1 MIYYYNLFRFHISQ
15 KIHMRNKIKMEKSWK
30 EVQKYQYRLRKN
42 RMKYIEIMKKYKINN
57 LS

>member
-1 MIYYYNLFRFHISQ
+1 
-15 KIHMRNKIKMEKSWK
+15 MRNKIKMEKSLK

-42 RMKYIEIMKKYKINN
+42 RMKKYKINN